1 MKWSKCSGYLDYGK
15 KKKCEVY
22 DLTNCLTP
30 HLPPIC
36 PVKEV
41 AFKRPCYRYR
51 CTREEEIFTPTERD
65 PSTIPIVTHEFT
77 TEEPRTNVSLSLSLK

>member
-1 MKWSKCSGYLDYGK
+1 MKLSKCSGYLDYGK

-30 HLPPIC
+30 HLPPMC

-41 AFKRPCYRYR
+41 LFKRPCYRYR
-51 CTREEEIFTPTERD
+51 CRTEEETATTSDEAVVTEQ
-65 PSTIPIVTHEFT
+65 STIVDVTDES
-77 TEEPRTNVSLSLSLK
+77 RNAQTNVS

>member
-15 KKKCEVY
+15 KKKCEIY
-22 DLTNCLTP
+22 DLANCVTP

-51 CTREEEIFTPTERD
+51 CTREEEIGSPTD
-65 PSTIPIVTHEFT
+65 QSTISDVSDVTDEFT
-77 TEEPRTNVSLSLSLK
+77 SQETFTNVSLN